1 MPHVQFYI
9 SASLGVVGSR
19 NMLRACLQPVP
30 NSQKTVRIRTL
41 VHWTRSLPWV
51 QWNGQMS
58 HNCAIYLHILSQ
70 GGHFSLTLE
79 LSTCLRCTNQKQV
92 SPSQVVPIVIRCL
105 SIIIVNTCYEYLLPL
120 RMLAHI
126 ELAVNSKQ
134 RTVTWLIN
142 SSYGYQKLLRVG
154 LFFETKL

>member
-1 MPHVQFYI
+1 
-9 SASLGVVGSR
+9 
-19 NMLRACLQPVP
+19 
-30 NSQKTVRIRTL
+30 
-41 VHWTRSLPWV
+41 
-51 QWNGQMS
+51 MS

-105 SIIIVNTCYEYLLPL
+105 SIITVNTCYEYLLPL

-126 ELAVNSKQ
+126 ELAVNSNR

>member
-1 MPHVQFYI
+1 MIFALCYAAMPHVQFYI
-9 SASLGVVGSR
+9 SASLGVGSR

-41 VHWTRSLPWV
+41 VHSTQSLPWV

-105 SIIIVNTCYEYLLPL
+105 SIIESLLWIPAMNTCSPYACLLTSSL
-120 RMLAHI
+120 LSTATGER
-126 ELAVNSKQ
+126 S
-134 RTVTWLIN
+134 RGWLIRAMAIR
-142 SSYGYQKLLRVG
+142 S
-154 LFFETKL
+154 F